1 MKLRVHLLCET
12 DRFGNPHG
20 SAHIRLLR
28 PFSHPVLSECFS
40 VTTGETFPGGGVDV
54 VLVERGWRA
63 DATLEAAEKLVSDVR
78 ALGAR
83 LIYTLDDN
91 LLDLHRCQPWHEF
104 STDAKRNIVRFFL
117 RKADGVVVST
127 EPLKQRFQHLNGE
140 IHVVPN
146 GLDERLFVDGR
157 CILTHPATDSGK
169 LVVGY
174 MGTHS
179 HLQDLLLVL
188 EPLRAVL
195 RKYQGAV
202 EFQMV
207 GISEDNRIIRSFDG
221 LPFQILDTAGK
232 HFYPDFVPWARE
244 NLRWDVAIA
253 PLENNLFT
261 RGKSDIKFLD
271 YALLG
276 IPGIYSDVEAYR
288 RSVMHGET
296 GMLCENVPAVWKVA
310 LEQLLGAQEKRQ
322 LLAESAYNYV
332 VGKRIL
338 KYCASEWKDVI
349 MAFAGGKQS

>member
-28 PFSHPVLSECFS
+28 PFSHPVLSEFCR
-40 VTTGETFPGGGVDV
+40 VTTGEGVPVDGVDI

-63 DATLEAAEKLVSDVR
+63 DATLEAAEKLVADVR
-78 ALGAR
+78 ALGAK

-146 GLDERLFVDGR
+146 ALDERLFIGGENGNLPR
-157 CILTHPATDSGK
+157 PAVANSK
-169 LVVGY
+169 LVIGY

-207 GISEDNRIIRSFDG
+207 GISEDNRIVRSFED
-221 LPFQILDTAGK
+221 LPFRILDTEGK

-244 NLRWDVAIA
+244 NLCWDVAIA
-253 PLENNLFT
+253 PLENNRFT

-271 YALLG
+271 YALLR

-288 RSVMHGET
+288 HSVVDGET
-296 GMLCENVPAVWKVA
+296 GMLCENVPAVWKLA
-310 LEQLLGAQEKRQ
+310 LEQLLEARAMRDV
-322 LLAESAYNYV
+322 LLKSAYNYV
-332 VGKRIL
+332 VNKRIL
-338 KYCASEWKDVI
+338 KHCASDWKNVI
-349 MAFAGGKQS
+349 MAFAGKN